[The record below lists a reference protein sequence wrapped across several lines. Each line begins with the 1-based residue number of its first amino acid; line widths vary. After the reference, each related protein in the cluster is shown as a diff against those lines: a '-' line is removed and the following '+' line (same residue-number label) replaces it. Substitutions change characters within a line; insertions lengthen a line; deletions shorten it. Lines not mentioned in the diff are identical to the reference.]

1 MAENP
6 SHSIDWN
13 VETVKELM
21 NHMAKTGLG
30 ELTLEDES
38 FRLTLSARQ
47 AVQTV
52 QPVPAAAVPAPAA
65 PIRPELPPEPA
76 PPEQPEGKVIRSP
89 IVGTFYAAA
98 SPDKPPFA
106 QVGSRVKKGDTLFI
120 IESMKLMNEIQSEF
134 EGEVAEVLVENG
146 QGVEYNQ
153 PIMVLR

>member
-52 QPVPAAAVPAPAA
+52 QPVPAV
-65 PIRPELPPEPA
+65 RPRLR
-76 PPEQPEGKVIRSP
+76 RSGQSFLRSRP
-89 IVGTFYAAA
+89 RRS
-98 SPDKPPFA
+98 SPRA
-106 QVGSRVKKGDTLFI
+106 R
-120 IESMKLMNEIQSEF
+120 
-134 EGEVAEVLVENG
+134 
-146 QGVEYNQ
+146 
-153 PIMVLR
+153 